1 MNSKQPLYHVTND
14 LLGVHRRVVSFAA
27 VLCDATDFWG
37 RALRDNTKIGCVGE
51 YQKESNRG

>member
-1 MNSKQPLYHVTND
+1 MSQMNYKVS
-14 LLGVHRRVVSFAA
+14 HRRVVCSAA